1 MESKKVVQMYYKNVA
16 QICTTNLQNRNKIT
30 DVENKHDYQGEKEV
44 REKLG
49 DSYWH
54 IANR

>member
-49 DSYWH
+49 DSY
-54 IANR
+54 